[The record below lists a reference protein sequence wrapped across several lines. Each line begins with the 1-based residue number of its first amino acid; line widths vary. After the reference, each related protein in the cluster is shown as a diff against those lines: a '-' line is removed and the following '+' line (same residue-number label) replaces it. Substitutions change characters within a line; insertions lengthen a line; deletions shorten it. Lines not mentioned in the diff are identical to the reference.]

1 MSVPSNTP
9 LPGQPRYIPPL
20 VSLQLLVWTGMLTSA
35 FAVPLEQIS
44 GTPSPTVTRA
54 MIPEFAPLVHP
65 GCGRLHT
72 VGELVSATSVVLK
85 SDPPLESMR
94 PTPQPV
100 CVTLV

>member
-1 MSVPSNTP
+1 
-9 LPGQPRYIPPL
+9 
-20 VSLQLLVWTGMLTSA
+20 
-35 FAVPLEQIS
+35 
-44 GTPSPTVTRA
+44 

-94 PTPQPV
+94 PTPQAV
-100 CVTLV
+100 WVTLVVNIRAGTQKFGALKPPGNGTTVLWTHAGGLAALTSWTIVPPVGNGNGAKL